1 MPSLWHWSHIL
12 VCFEMSLFLSTKS
25 LWWCAPSSKPLRRP
39 SAKRLLYHFKDDN
52 VTLYEKNIWTHKEVI
67 MGDPL
72 FWPVKQIKSAHAQLP
87 NVVHE
92 FLSSALFPLR
102 TCFILRNG
110 KTNNLRYNSAH
121 PNTRLKWQH
130 PNRYF
135 CLIWNVKDLAV
146 CSTFEEVL
154 ASSAKVQAN
163 SNKEAVYVW
172 PGEYYSQLLYHSRG
186 LKCIT
191 YQKKNRLF
199 IAEAILLAKLVICG
213 TASH

>member
-1 MPSLWHWSHIL
+1 MGRQI
-12 VCFEMSLFLSTKS
+12 TK
-25 LWWCAPSSKPLRRP
+25 
-39 SAKRLLYHFKDDN
+39 
-52 VTLYEKNIWTHKEVI
+52 
-67 MGDPL
+67 
-72 FWPVKQIKSAHAQLP
+72 
-87 NVVHE
+87 
-92 FLSSALFPLR
+92 
-102 TCFILRNG
+102 
-110 KTNNLRYNSAH
+110 RYNSVH

-191 YQKKNRLF
+191 YQKKKIVYSSRKRFYLPNLWF
-199 IAEAILLAKLVICG
+199 VGQLAINEIEQDFRPWNSDVGNGECLRSSEFSVLPTTLPIIDQNIIL
-213 TASH
+213 TP